1 MNKEKLD
8 LIRKTIK
15 ELEEKHIL
23 ILDMEIVYEIDC
35 QMEEDLTDEDY
46 CKLYNEIEYAYLKLD
61 GVALENIVSCAIDN
75 IDKILNND
83 ENFSLREEACWY

>member
-23 ILDMEIVYEIDC
+23 HLELDIVYELGC
-35 QMEEDLTDEDY
+35 QLDFDISDEDY
-46 CKLYNEIEYAYLKLD
+46 CKLYNEIEYAYLKLE
-61 GVALENIVSCAIDN
+61 GVSLENIVSCALDN
-75 IDKILNND
+75 FNKIIND
-83 ENFSLREEACWY
+83 EDFNLREESCWY

>member
-23 ILDMEIVYEIDC
+23 HLLDIVYELDC
-35 QMEEDLTDEDY
+35 QLDFDISDEDY
-46 CKLYNEIEYAYLKLD
+46 CKLYNEIEYAYLKLE
-61 GVALENIVSCAIDN
+61 GVSLENIVSCALDN
-75 IDKILNND
+75 FNKIIND
-83 ENFSLREEACWY
+83 EDFNLREESCWY